1 MKNLDKILSN
11 YKNLPMDEFYKHVLY
26 NKKYG
31 YYFKKNPIGKKG
43 DFVTSPGITFL
54 FSEIIA
60 IWIIS
65 LWESLNKPKNFNVI
79 ELGPGTGQ
87 MSKAMIYV
95 FKKFPK
101 FYESLNIF
109 LYEKSLLLKSIQ
121 KKNVNDKKVKWVSNF
136 KLINNGP
143 VIFFGNEFF
152 DSIPIKQ
159 FEKNNNKLFE
169 RRVEINNLSN
179 YKISLKKI
187 TKKNQIQIKKYKTLR
202 NANFIEFPKLG
213 FEELSEVINKI
224 KNLSGGIMLIDYGYI
239 KQKNISTIQSVKS
252 HKKNNLFENIGEA
265 DITSLVNFKLLAE
278 HFTKNKLKVE
288 KTVTQSFFLKRMGL
302 IERAEII
309 SKNMSFKD
317 KSDLYF
323 RIKRLLDQN
332 LMGELFKVI
341 FAGNIKKKK
350 ILGFS

>member
-350 ILGFS
+350 Y